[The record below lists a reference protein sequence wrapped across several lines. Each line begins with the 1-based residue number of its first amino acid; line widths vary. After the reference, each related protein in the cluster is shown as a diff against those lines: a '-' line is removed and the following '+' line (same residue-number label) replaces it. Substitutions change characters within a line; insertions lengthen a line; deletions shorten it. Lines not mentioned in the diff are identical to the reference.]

1 MFSLEIS
8 VSRMGSSSD
17 SGYTVEK
24 GIELL
29 ISTLAVGEAGV
40 ELVSDIVGGLA
51 CSMDGTGSTVGEEGD
66 ETGNRREEICVAH

>member
-1 MFSLEIS
+1 MFSLEMS
-8 VSRMGSSSD
+8 AGRSGSSSD

-40 ELVSDIVGGLA
+40 GLSTDLVG
-51 CSMDGTGSTVGEEGD
+51 
-66 ETGNRREEICVAH
+66 